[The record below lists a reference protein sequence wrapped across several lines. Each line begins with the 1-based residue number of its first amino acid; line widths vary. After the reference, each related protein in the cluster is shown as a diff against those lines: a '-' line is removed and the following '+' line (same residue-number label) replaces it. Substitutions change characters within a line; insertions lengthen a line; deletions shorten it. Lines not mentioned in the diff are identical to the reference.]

1 MSDTE
6 KAQSAAGSA
15 KEKKEIKAT
24 SIRNPNVISDRV
36 FSVVAFII
44 TTAYLIGLLL
54 DLAAEAL
61 NYDLIPLQTLVY
73 YMAPMFIALAVAY
86 LMNALATFQ
95 GKSWWN
101 LISSIMYIV
110 TIVAFPEL
118 WYCVVLQ
125 CILTFLSF
133 FRMRNREVKQA
144 EVEAVEA
151 AADAQATPL
160 VDTPNKQMEKLVD
173 KKDEEAEAQH

>member
-1 MSDTE
+1 MPDTE

-36 FSVVAFII
+36 LSVVAFII

-54 DLAAEAL
+54 DFIAEGMS
-61 NYDLIPLQTLVY
+61 YDIFVVQTTAYFLS
-73 YMAPMFIALAVAY
+73 PMFIALAVAY

-101 LISSIMYIV
+101 LISSVMYIV
-110 TIVAFPEL
+110 TMVTLPEL
-118 WYCVVLQ
+118 WFCVVLQ

-144 EVEAVEA
+144 EVEDIEA

-160 VDTPNKQMEKLVD
+160 VNTPNKQMEELVD